1 MTINK
6 FLSKVDPDR
15 RNMML
20 SIHQI
25 IIDNSKRVKPEVNYM
40 MGRGMIQYKI
50 DGMLMYG
57 LSSDKTDMSLHMM
70 PIYGPPALHDTY
82 KRLLNKAKFQK
93 GWINF
98 KQAEEMPLDI
108 LENLMKE
115 CVAAE
120 DMIIKLYETRAK
132 RGGMN

>member
-1 MTINK
+1 MTIDK
-6 FLSKVDPDR
+6 FLSKVDPNCRD
-15 RNMML
+15 MML

-25 IIDNSKRVKPEVNYM
+25 IVDNSKRVKPEVSYM
-40 MGRGMIQYKI
+40 MGREMIQYKI
-50 DGMLMYG
+50 DGMFMYG
-57 LSSDKTDMSLHMM
+57 LSNNKTDMSLHMM
-70 PIYGPPALHDTY
+70 PIYGPPALHTTY

-120 DMIIKLYETRAK
+120 DMIIKLYEARAK